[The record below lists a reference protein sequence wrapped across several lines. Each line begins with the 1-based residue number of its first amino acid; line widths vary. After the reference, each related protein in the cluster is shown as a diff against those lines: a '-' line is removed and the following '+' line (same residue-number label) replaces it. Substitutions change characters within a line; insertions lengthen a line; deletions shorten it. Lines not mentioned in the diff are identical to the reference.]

1 MRDEKQFDER
11 RAGKIPIGM
20 RKILDK
26 GKRAVIFPCYKVL

>member
-1 MRDEKQFDER
+1 MQDEKQSDGAR
-11 RAGKIPIGM
+11 VRKILMGM